1 MIVQTTK
8 VGILVKN
15 VLKNNVKKIFSFYIS
30 ESPTSSRSGS
40 LSDDLSS
47 ESNISLSKMEH
58 RSLDF
63 KLLLDEVKSGQ
74 QVSSNLILRQY
85 LLLLGLLFQ
94 VTIHLVAPSRQEKA
108 AWLTDIAQVRLKKKL
123 YLTERE
129 RELSLHLLI
138 YTVSTFS
145 TNFFQLHVFFS
156 LSCSAWITYISM
168 DYSTTLCL
176 MPVPPHYLSV

>member
-1 MIVQTTK
+1 MFKSISQFLNC
-8 VGILVKN
+8 G
-15 VLKNNVKKIFSFYIS
+15 FS

-47 ESNISLSKMEH
+47 ESNVSLSKMEH

-74 QVSSNLILRQY
+74 QVSQNTWQDFNWKKGFLENLILRQF
-85 LLLLGLLFQ
+85 LFLIRLLFQ

-108 AWLTDIAQVRLKKKL
+108 AWLTDIAQVRLRQKKKCILQQRENFLLL
-123 YLTERE
+123 YPHFPLTSFN
-129 RELSLHLLI
+129 LM
-138 YTVSTFS
+138 FS
-145 TNFFQLHVFFS
+145 FHYSV
-156 LSCSAWITYISM
+156 WITYISM

>member
-129 RELSLHLLI
+129 R
-138 YTVSTFS
+138 TFS
-145 TNFFQLHVFFS
+145 TSSYLHCIHTF
-156 LSCSAWITYISM
+156 
-168 DYSTTLCL
+168 
-176 MPVPPHYLSV
+176 H

>member
-1 MIVQTTK
+1 
-8 VGILVKN
+8 
-15 VLKNNVKKIFSFYIS
+15 
-30 ESPTSSRSGS
+30 
-40 LSDDLSS
+40 
-47 ESNISLSKMEH
+47 MEH

-129 RELSLHLLI
+129 NFLYIFL
-138 YTVSTFS
+138 YTVYPHFPLTFF
-145 TNFFQLHVFFS
+145 NFMFSFHYHV
-156 LSCSAWITYISM
+156 
-168 DYSTTLCL
+168 
-176 MPVPPHYLSV
+176 VHG